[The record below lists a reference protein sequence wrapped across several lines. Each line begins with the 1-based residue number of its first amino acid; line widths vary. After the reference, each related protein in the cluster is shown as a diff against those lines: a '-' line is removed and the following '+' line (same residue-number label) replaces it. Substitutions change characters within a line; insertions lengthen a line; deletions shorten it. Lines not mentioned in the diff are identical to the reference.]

1 MSGWFWVLWAVAGL
15 VLEGIALFTSV
26 RGDTLS
32 EHLWVWLGIRKKE
45 RATLLMYRG
54 DEWTDTNMPVPVK
67 RGTPKWTVR
76 VARIVFGG
84 SIIWFLVHIFSGGQV

>member
-1 MSGWFWVLWAVAGL
+1 MSGWFWVMWVVAGL

-32 EHLWVWLGIRKKE
+32 EHLWVWLGIRRKKKD
-45 RATLLMYRG
+45 LIKVYYVG
-54 DEWTDTNMPVPVK
+54 DPTPRVLEP
-67 RGTPKWTVR
+67 GTPKWTVR

-84 SIIWFLVHIFSGGQV
+84 AVIWFFVHIFSGGEV